1 MRYLLSLAL
10 LLVTMAAQAAEPPKY
25 TDSSRAVVI
34 TYLESAQL
42 AVSCTQ
48 FSTQTAPLNTT
59 TLFVD
64 TASDAKAIRYLLFQC
79 PDCSATAVFK
89 IATSATR
96 TGDAVTKTSGWIV
109 KGHYFYAT
117 GPTGKIELS
126 NLYLRSIQGTSI
138 WCEST
143 DADCTINAGIGTRA
157 NPK

>member
-10 LLVTMAAQAAEPPKY
+10 LLVTMAAQAAEPQKY
-25 TDSSRAVVI
+25 SSDRAAKI
-34 TYLESAQL
+34 DYIESAQL

-48 FSTQTAPLNTT
+48 FSTQTAPGTTT

-64 TASDAKAIRYLLFQC
+64 TASDIKAIRYLLFQC

-126 NLYLRSIQGTSI
+126 NLYLRSSLGTSI

-143 DADCTINAGIGTRA
+143 DIDCTINAGIGTRA